1 MADISLER
9 VADQLPTGFAEL
21 EADAIADG
29 HQHMTRLAAELTETP
44 AIFHAIYACYLD
56 NRLAG
61 IGAMTDEPALAGQ
74 PTWRMRRFYVHR
86 EFRRRT
92 IAQAI
97 ASALLQNAS
106 GSVSTV
112 TVHAGNQTAA
122 RFWEAIGFRRVAGL
136 AWSHERTI
144 PDATN
149 ARRT

>member
-1 MADISLER
+1 MSLER

-29 HQHMTRLAAELTETP
+29 HQHKTRLAAELTETP

-74 PTWRMRRFYVHR
+74 PKWRMRRFYGHR

-136 AWSHERTI
+136 AWSHERTM

>member
-1 MADISLER
+1 M
-9 VADQLPTGFAEL
+9 ADQLPTGFADL

-29 HQHMTRLAAELTETP
+29 HRHMTRLATELTEIP
-44 AIFHAIYACYLD
+44 AVFHAIYACYLD
-56 NRLAG
+56 GRLAG
-61 IGAMTDEPALAGQ
+61 IGTMTDEPALAGQ

-86 EFRRRT
+86 AFRRRNV
-92 IAQAI
+92 AKAI
-97 ASALLQNAS
+97 ATALLQNAS

-136 AWSHERTI
+136 AWSHERTM

-149 ARRT
+149 ARPT